1 MQSTIDTN
9 RKSWFITDRNI
20 KMYQQNNAEK
30 PSKSEG
36 RGLLKRQSKMV
47 SREDTL
53 DTSSKYVMA
62 IREAFQKKKDMEE
75 DVNKT

>member
-20 KMYQQNNAEK
+20 KMYQQNNMDK

-36 RGLLKRQSKMV
+36 KGLLKRQSRVV
-47 SREDTL
+47 STPDL

-62 IREAFQKKKDMEE
+62 IREAFEKNRGMNE
-75 DVNKT
+75 DVNQN

>member
-1 MQSTIDTN
+1 MKSTIDTN

-20 KMYQQNNAEK
+20 KMYQQNNMDK

-36 RGLLKRQSKMV
+36 KGLLKRQSTMV

-62 IREAFQKKKDMEE
+62 IREAFKNKKGEK

>member
-20 KMYQQNNAEK
+20 KMYQQNNMDK

-36 RGLLKRQSKMV
+36 KGLLKRQSKMV
-47 SREDTL
+47 SREDNL

-62 IREAFQKKKDMEE
+62 IREAFQNKKGEK

>member
-20 KMYQQNNAEK
+20 KMYQQNNVAK
-30 PSKSEG
+30 PSQSEG
-36 RGLLKRQSKMV
+36 KGLLKRQSRVV
-47 SREDTL
+47 STPDL

-62 IREAFQKKKDMEE
+62 IREALKRTK
-75 DVNKT
+75 V